1 MSTSAISHLRYDF
14 DNYIVELQRLTNL
27 ASIFIIKDALI
38 RYDYL
43 HEINVDIQYYQS
55 RFDTEINP
63 QKKIEIIEDLKAE
76 VRLTESEYQI
86 LRMKDHVTYIVTD
99 VFEEHGILKYAKIAG
114 GIVAGGM
121 EAWGGIYLAKIGKSL
136 KIKRFKGV
144 GVILFAYGINNVYE
158 SASPLLYE
166 HSQSGPLRDLYRKA
180 AELAGLGDN
189 EGDFG
194 YSSVELSLSIYTA
207 IRSPVLAQNPGRL
220 VSKYLFEKPGTGK
233 LFRYVNNDY
242 ITKWASKN
250 GMMKLYFTG
259 KSAHDIKAKFYDGD
273 YKYDDSFSLSAP
285 N

>member
-43 HEINVDIQYYQS
+43 HEINVDIQDYQS
-55 RFDTEINP
+55 RFDAEINP

-194 YSSVELSLSIYTA
+194 YSSVELSLSIYSA

>member
-43 HEINVDIQYYQS
+43 HEINVDIQDYQS
-55 RFDTEINP
+55 RFDAEINP

>member
-1 MSTSAISHLRYDF
+1 MSTSAILHLRYDF

>member
-1 MSTSAISHLRYDF
+1 MSTSAISHLWYDF

-43 HEINVDIQYYQS
+43 HEINVDIQDYQS
-55 RFDTEINP
+55 RFDAEINP